1 MKSILFSIVTLAFG
15 FALRTTIDAPRFEI
29 HEWGTFTSVAGENG
43 SAITWQPFGGPTDL
57 PCFVDRVRNVK
68 GALRGTVRMETPV
81 LYFYSSREAIANV
94 KVRFTRGVITEW
106 YPRAAPALNNLFNNT
121 IEWREVR
128 VSPASAP
135 DFPVEPGRSH
145 YYAARETDAAP
156 LEVGSQ
162 KEKFLFYRGVGT
174 FSLPLSV
181 KMTDDRK
188 ILVKNL
194 GPDAVS
200 GIIFFEN
207 RGGQKRYAV
216 AGTLA
221 NEIVHDFESLN
232 RDASALEVDLE
243 RILVEQGLYQAEAR
257 AMIET
262 WRDSWFEE
270 GARLFYIV
278 PSRVIDSALPL
289 DIQPA
294 PARVTRVF
302 VGRMEVITPAIE
314 EDVQSALTNNDRT
327 ALEKYG
333 RFLQPIAQRLGLKSR
348 LLDSVYLSYLSQA
361 SACSLP
367 K

>member
-1 MKSILFSIVTLAFG
+1 MKNVLFSIVTLALG
-15 FALRTTIDAPRFEI
+15 FALPSAIDAPAFGV

-43 SAITWQPFGGPTDL
+43 TAISWEPFGGPT
-57 PCFVDRVRNVK
+57 
-68 GALRGTVRMETPV
+68 ETPV
-81 LYFYSSREAIANV
+81 LYFYASREATANV
-94 KVRFTRGVITEW
+94 KVRFPKGSITEW
-106 YPRAAPALNNLFNNT
+106 YPRTAMSGVFNNT

-145 YYAARETDAAP
+145 YYAARHTDAAP

-162 KEKFLFYRGVGT
+162 KEKFLFYRGLGT
-174 FSLPLSV
+174 FPLPVSV

-188 ILVKNL
+188 ILVTNL
-194 GPDAVS
+194 GSDAVS
-200 GIIFFEN
+200 GIIFFAN

-221 NEIVHDFESLN
+221 NEIVLDSESLN
-232 RDASALEVDLE
+232 RDASALEADLE
-243 RILVEQGLYQAEAR
+243 KILVEQGLYQAEAR

-278 PSRVIDSALPL
+278 PTHVIDSVLPL
-289 DIQPA
+289 EIRPTPSQIA
-294 PARVTRVF
+294 RVF

-314 EDVQSALTNNDRT
+314 EDVQRAITNNDRT

-333 RFLQPIAQRLGLKSR
+333 RFLQPIASRLGLKSQ
-348 LLDSVYLSYLSQA
+348 LLDSVYRAYLSQA
-361 SACSLP
+361 AACSAR

>member
-1 MKSILFSIVTLAFG
+1 MKNILFSIVTLALS
-15 FALRTTIDAPRFEI
+15 FALPNATDAPGFGI
-29 HEWGTFTSVAGENG
+29 HEWGTFTSFAGENG
-43 SAITWQPFGGPTDL
+43 TAIIWLPFGGPTDL
-57 PCFVDRVRNVK
+57 PCFVDRVRNIK
-68 GALRGTVRMETPV
+68 AALMGTVRMETPV
-81 LYFYSSREAIANV
+81 LYFYASGEATANV
-94 KVRFTRGVITEW
+94 KVRFPKGVITEW
-106 YPRAAPALNNLFNNT
+106 YPRAAMSASNNT
-121 IEWREVR
+121 IEWHDVR
-128 VSPASAP
+128 VSPASTP
-135 DFPVEPGRSH
+135 DFPVETLRSH

-174 FSLPLSV
+174 FSLPVSV
-181 KMTDDRK
+181 KMADDRQ

-194 GPDAVS
+194 GSDAVS

-221 NEIVHDFESLN
+221 SEIVLDFESLN

-289 DIQPA
+289 DVRPA
-294 PARVTRVF
+294 PAQIARVF

-314 EDVQSALTNNDRT
+314 EDVQSAITNNDRT

-333 RFLQPIAQRLGLKSR
+333 RFLQPIAQRLGLKSQ
-348 LLDSVYLSYLSQA
+348 LLDSVYSSYLSQA
-361 SACSLP
+361 DACSSH